1 MPVPV
6 YPALLH
12 EAAFVGAYLPVLDN
26 PLCSGL
32 ARYGLVVVG
41 LGNNL
46 PVYYLLLPCLSVFE
60 CYTVVLA
67 YLKERSDSDTLAG
80 T

>member
-1 MPVPV
+1 MEYPDKQPETPEMRLSV

-12 EAAFVGAYLPVLDN
+12 EAAFVGSYLPVLDN

-32 ARYGLVVVG
+32 ARYGLVVVS

-46 PVYYLLLPCLSVFE
+46 PVYYF
-60 CYTVVLA
+60 YFHA
-67 YLKERSDSDTLAG
+67 
-80 T
+80 